1 VRRGT
6 YSIVAHDPRSGQIG
20 VAAQSHWFGVGTVVS
35 WAEPGVGAV
44 ATQSLADPAYG
55 PNALKLLR
63 GGISSREALDQ
74 LTAADDG
81 ASVRQVAVVDSNGGV
96 AVHTGSSCVPHAGHR
111 TGPGFA
117 CQATM
122 MLKAT
127 VPDAMADA
135 FQAARGPLDLRLLA
149 ALDAAEAEGGD
160 VRGHQSAALLVVGP
174 EGRPW
179 RRLFDLRVD
188 DHRDPLVELRRLH
201 RLRHAYDL
209 SERGEELV
217 AEDRH
222 EEAAPLFER
231 AVAVAPESDE
241 LLFWSGLAAAQ
252 GGDMARALEHVR
264 AAAALN
270 PGWLELL
277 RRLEPDIAPG
287 ARAVRAALEDA

>member
-1 VRRGT
+1 
-6 YSIVAHDPRSGQIG
+6 
-20 VAAQSHWFGVGTVVS
+20 
-35 WAEPGVGAV
+35 
-44 ATQSLADPAYG
+44 
-55 PNALKLLR
+55 
-63 GGISSREALDQ
+63 
-74 LTAADDG
+74 
-81 ASVRQVAVVDSNGGV
+81 
-96 AVHTGSSCVPHAGHR
+96 
-111 TGPGFA
+111 
-117 CQATM
+117 M

-160 VRGHQSAALLVVGP
+160 VRGRQSAALLVVGP

-201 RLRHAYDL
+201 RLRQAYDL

-222 EEAAPLFER
+222 EEAAPLFEQ

-252 GGDMARALEHVR
+252 GGDMARALEQVR

-277 RRLEPDIAPG
+277 RRLEADIAP
-287 ARAVRAALEDA
+287 AAPAVRAALEDA